1 MKKKLVALLVVSAMV
16 GALAAGCG
24 SKENDTKESEEK
36 KSTIQDVKAD
46 AVEQRT
52 VYVTPEWVMSALSGN
67 QEGYED
73 IVVAEVGYGS
83 EKD

>member
-36 KSTIQDVKAD
+36 KARFRMLKQM
-46 AVEQRT
+46 R
-52 VYVTPEWVMSALSGN
+52 
-67 QEGYED
+67 
-73 IVVAEVGYGS
+73 
-83 EKD
+83 